1 MTTPSGLRVAIVEDD
16 RRYRSSLEQL
26 FTHSAGF
33 VLAGSFASP
42 PAALAAADRALADG
56 AAPWDIVVMDLEM
69 PHMNGI
75 EATRQLKTLAPGLK
89 VVVLTVFEEVG
100 AIVEA
105 VSAGADGYLLKKAR
119 ARELVD
125 GIRAVAE
132 GGSPLTPDVARTIL
146 DLVRTLKPAQAPG
159 PSPGR
164 FELTEREQQVL
175 RGLVNGLSYKQVAD
189 QLSISL
195 STVRSHILAI
205 YRKLQVHN
213 VAEAVSRAVR
223 QRLI

>member
-1 MTTPSGLRVAIVEDD
+1 MTSPTGLRVAIIEDD

-42 PAALAAADRALADG
+42 PGALAAAERALADG
-56 AAPWDIVVMDLEM
+56 AVPWDIVVMDLEM

-75 EATRQLKTLAPGLK
+75 EATRRLKTLAPDIK
-89 VVVLTVFEEVG
+89 VVVLTVFEEAA

-119 ARELVD
+119 ARELVE

-132 GGSPLTPDVARTIL
+132 GGSPLTPDIARTIL
-146 DLVRTLKPAQAPG
+146 DLVRALKPLPAG
-159 PSPGR
+159 PSPSR

-175 RGLVNGLSYKQVAD
+175 RALANGLSYKQVAD
-189 QLSISL
+189 DLGISL

-223 QRLI
+223 QGLI